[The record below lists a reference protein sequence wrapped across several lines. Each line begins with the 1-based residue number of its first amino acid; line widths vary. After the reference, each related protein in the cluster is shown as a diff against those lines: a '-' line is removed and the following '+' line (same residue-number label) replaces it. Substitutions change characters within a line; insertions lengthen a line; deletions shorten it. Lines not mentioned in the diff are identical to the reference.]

1 MKRPRRKRILCI
13 LAILL
18 LALLLAY
25 LCLPH
30 YARQALIHLMPVI
43 DDLETFH
50 RDTVRTT
57 WRLST
62 ATPSATMPAW
72 VKRLTPLAQK
82 KRSTNATQPLPR
94 LLESTVK

>member
-13 LAILL
+13 LASLL

-50 RDTVRTT
+50 RDTVRHDAAN
-57 WRLST
+57 R
-62 ATPSATMPAW
+62 
-72 VKRLTPLAQK
+72 KCLALAPCQE
-82 KRSTNATQPLPR
+82 L
-94 LLESTVK
+94 